1 MKKFLEKLL
10 AARRATLA
18 ETQQRFDAST
28 DINEVR
34 ALGDTLAS
42 IRDEITDIENQLANL
57 DEGDN
62 RSGNNDDG
70 NGGNGDEGRS
80 QTPAAG
86 SPVMRNAGIVASYAQ
101 NTAQRSTTEN
111 ILDSLEYRQAFA
123 NYVRTGDVS
132 AFSALEERAAGEGM
146 IITSDV
152 GKIIPNTIMKEVI
165 KELKVYGNLY
175 NRVRKLNV
183 KGGVEF
189 PIQELVPTVSW
200 ISETTTADN
209 QSAPE
214 LKTSVIFG
222 YHIVEARLAQSLLSQ
237 IVSLEYLESEIAK
250 LLTEAFVK
258 EFDRIILKGTGTGQ
272 PLGILNDARVKNKI
286 AFTASDLADWTKFRS
301 KLFAK
306 IPLAYRGQGVI
317 ITTAATWETYFMT
330 LKDGNDRPLG
340 REAFDVEEGVDV
352 CRFAGKEVIL
362 VESDILADYDAAA
375 SGDAFAV
382 YFRPNDYAINSNM
395 QLGFKRYFNDDT
407 NKWVNKGLCIMD
419 GKLLDT
425 NGVFVLTK

>member
-10 AARRATLA
+10 AARRAALA

-34 ALGDTLAS
+34 TLGETLAS
-42 IRDEITDIENQLANL
+42 IRDEITDLENQLADL
-57 DEGDN
+57 DEGN
-62 RSGNNDDG
+62 GGNGDDG
-70 NGGNGDEGRS
+70 ANGDEGRS

-101 NTAQRSTTEN
+101 NTQQRSTTEN

-123 NYVRTGDVS
+123 NYVRTGDVT

-189 PIQELVPTVSW
+189 PIQELIPTVSW
-200 ISETTTADN
+200 ISETSTSDN

-272 PLGILNDARVKNKI
+272 PLGILNDTRVKNKI

-306 IPLAYRGQGVI
+306 VPLAYRGQGVI
-317 ITTAATWETYFMT
+317 ITTVATWETYFMT
-330 LKDGNDRPLG
+330 LKDGNDRPLA
-340 REAFDVEEGVDV
+340 REAFDIEEGVDV